1 MSEKQKR
8 GPYVKKG
15 SRDYINNKEFT
26 GKLVEYARYFNKVKA
41 EIAAIPGN
49 ENLKRKQLKELTL
62 AATTMPES
70 LAKDI
75 MTLARR
81 LTSKYSFSSKSYRD
95 ELELEAIFTMFK
107 GASNFDEAY
116 ENGFAYMTQVAKSG
130 IVNKIKSEN
139 RQMEGKDNFVLNLG
153 AEYLEDENVG
163 ESVRKLQEFATE
175 RNKEREENKKVKSTF
190 MIKNRNNHKK

>member
-41 EIAAIPGN
+41 EISSIPGN
-49 ENLKRKQLKELTL
+49 ENFKRKQLKELTL

-81 LTSKYSFSSKSYRD
+81 LTSKYSFSSKSP
-95 ELELEAIFTMFK
+95 L
-107 GASNFDEAY
+107 
-116 ENGFAYMTQVAKSG
+116 
-130 IVNKIKSEN
+130 
-139 RQMEGKDNFVLNLG
+139 
-153 AEYLEDENVG
+153 
-163 ESVRKLQEFATE
+163 
-175 RNKEREENKKVKSTF
+175 
-190 MIKNRNNHKK
+190 